1 MTTPSSTSADP
12 VIADRLPSS
21 LLPALQE
28 YDGRARDL
36 ERDALVIIERA
47 LEHGDSDALKW
58 LFGRY
63 GESRIREI
71 VADRGARHLSPRAF
85 GFWRIVLEVD
95 DVQAHPWISVARATW
110 PYRG

>member
-1 MTTPSSTSADP
+1 MTPLSSTTANP
-12 VIADRLPSS
+12 VIVDRLPSS

-28 YDGRARDL
+28 YDGRALDL
-36 ERDALVIIERA
+36 EGDALLIIERA
-47 LEHGDSDALKW
+47 LEYGDSDALRW
-58 LFGRY
+58 LFERY
-63 GESRIREI
+63 GETRIREI

-95 DVQAHPWISVARATW
+95 DVKAHPWSSVARETW